1 MIKRRR
7 LVALVSVIAL
17 LVIGFVA
24 IVTGLFMTRTSYG
37 QDELRKLI
45 QGQLAGAIKGKV
57 YLGAVRGGFL
67 TGITIDSIAIR
78 DADNDSLMIST
89 GPISASYDP
98 RDLIDKRLLLRDV
111 VIEHPVV
118 YLRQHA
124 SGRWNIKEVFRAYD
138 KKSNAPKTPGAHFG
152 DFVVIDSARVHDGT
166 LILQMPW
173 TPDDTLRGAQLDSAV
188 RYTLTRSDK
197 EIRRVVDEGKSG
209 FTRTWRWNK
218 LSAVVSHMRLADP
231 DSDKLG
237 RLFVFDTLQA
247 IESDPPF
254 HFRNVRGTMRNLG
267 DSIWIDV
274 AHFDLPQSTGAATGK
289 IVWGSDLPVRYDIA
303 VRGDSVALNDVA
315 WVYPTLPTTGG
326 GKVNLRIVNERDNL
340 RVIDY
345 KLTNMDVATT
355 GSHLIGDMTF
365 AVGGPILVVKDVKM
379 SAQPFDFDLLRA
391 LNGKPFPVDWRG
403 QLYGSVR
410 ARGGPLTR
418 FAVDESEVIF
428 RDAHVRGA
436 SSRVGGRGELNILQP
451 AFTSFRKFDVNAA
464 SVDLRSI
471 EFLYPNFPRLG
482 GTISGTATLD
492 SSWLDVRFSNAD
504 IIHRDGPG
512 DPSHLTGSG
521 RVTYGERY
529 LTYDIDAQAQP
540 LSLGM
545 LARSYPKLPLTG
557 IMSGPV
563 RARGTIDDLQLTTS
577 LQGPPGSLSFDGRI
591 DIDPPSYGLRGAGQL
606 NALAVH
612 QLVDSTRLAGV
623 RPLTLTGRYDVALS
637 GDSLTN
643 LVGSAALDV
652 TRADVDGLRIFP
664 STARLR
670 FADRRVFVDTLRLET
685 TAATVLARGALG
697 MPHGASDSLRVQ
709 LVVDSLG
716 GFRRYL
722 ASYAPREGEPVDS
735 LSGRATLSA
744 TLVGRMD
751 SLDARGVVT
760 GSGLLL
766 GTTHG
771 RIVGGQFSIRD
782 LLSNPS
788 GTATLRFDTLTVAG
802 VMLDSV
808 EVDLRLAGRSQ
819 AAFAIG
825 VRSDNG
831 PTARLVGSAVSTG
844 GALGSHGALT
854 RVALD
859 SLGLMIGGSH
869 WRLASSSHVVRDSLG
884 VSIDS
889 LVLTNGVGGRI
900 ALRGA
905 APQHSV
911 VALQL
916 SADSVGLTD
925 IGVLTQLPSP
935 VGGFASLH
943 GIVTGTRARPEVQM
957 DARLTQLA
965 YAGVRV
971 ERATATGT
979 YKDRSFDLA
988 VDLFRNN
995 VPALSATLGV
1005 PMQLTLF
1012 SAERLSAPIHGLVHA
1027 DSADLSVIEML
1038 SPSLQKGSG
1047 RLTANLTYSISPT
1060 HKSVNGLIAVKNG
1073 QITAQNLGITL
1084 RAINGSV
1091 RFDAR
1096 SDSMQVDLAAASGS
1110 APGARLALRGS
1121 VNYATWDNP
1130 RFKLA
1135 LFAKNF
1141 HAIERR
1147 TLASLDL
1154 STANDSLR
1162 LTGSMDAAA
1171 LTGTVRVDRGE
1182 LYLPE
1187 RDLLRKQV
1195 VDLSAATVF
1204 DFIDTTDVR
1213 ARQLLP
1219 DAPSRLV
1226 KNLRLD
1232 DVHIVLGDEVWL
1244 RSREANIKLGGSLD
1258 VRSAEAPATLASGLR
1273 TGRAPGPKY
1282 VPALAGTLTADR
1294 GTYILDLAPA
1304 PVQREF
1310 AVQSGGTITFFGSA
1324 DYNPQVDIT
1333 ATHSVKRANQP
1344 DLAIQVHLSGFL
1356 YPNPTIDLSSTNESY
1371 LSPSDLVSYLVTGQ
1385 PTYALNSGELG
1396 VVQQVSNVIAPTL
1409 SAYSESLLRGAIG
1422 LNWIDALQIQG
1433 GAAPTLG
1440 NAATTQATLRDYV
1453 FGARLGAEKQIS
1465 NNLFVSFSAGLCPFS
1480 RDYQQQ
1486 EPNQNAIQGFV
1497 QALGAKLEYRF
1508 NPHLALQA
1516 GTDPPTTVLYCGR
1529 LNYSLGSVVS
1539 TPRQWGLSLLRTWHF

>member
-17 LVIGFVA
+17 FVIGFVA
-24 IVTGLFMTRTSYG
+24 VVTGLFVTRTSYG

-67 TGITIDSIAIR
+67 TGITVDSLAIR

-89 GPISASYDP
+89 GPIRASYDP

-173 TPDDTLRGAQLDSAV
+173 TPDDTLHGAKLDSAV
-188 RYTLTRSDK
+188 KYTLTRSDK
-197 EIRRVVDEGKSG
+197 EIRRVVDEGKAG

-254 HFRNVRGTMRNLG
+254 RFRNVKGTMRNLG

-274 AHFDLPQSTGAATGK
+274 AHFDLPQSSGVAKGK
-289 IVWGSDLPVRYDIA
+289 IVWGSDLPVRYDLAI
-303 VRGDSVALNDVA
+303 RGDSVALNDVA

-345 KLTNMDVATT
+345 KLTNMDVVTT

-379 SAQPFDFDLLRA
+379 SAQPFDFDLLRT
-391 LNGKPFPVDWRG
+391 LNGKAFPVDWRG

-428 RDAHVRGA
+428 RDAHVQGA
-436 SSRVGGRGELNILQP
+436 TSRVGGRGELNILQP

-504 IIHRDGPG
+504 VIHRDGPG
-512 DPSHLTGSG
+512 EPSHLTGNG
-521 RVTYGERY
+521 RVTYGEKY

-540 LSLGM
+540 ISLGM

-563 RARGTIDDLQLTTS
+563 RARGTIDDLQLSAS
-577 LQGPPGSLSFDGRI
+577 LQGPAGSLSFDGRI
-591 DIDPPSYGLRGAGQL
+591 DIDPPTYGIRGAGQL

-612 QLVDSTRLAGV
+612 QLLDSTRLAGPV
-623 RPLTLTGRYDVALS
+623 RPTTLTGRYDIALS

-643 LVGSAALDV
+643 LVGSAAVDI

-722 ASYAPREGEPVDS
+722 ASYVPREGEPVDS
-735 LSGRATLSA
+735 LSGRATLTA
-744 TLVGRMD
+744 TVSGRMD
-751 SLDARGVVT
+751 SLDARGTVT
-760 GSGLLL
+760 GSGVLV
-766 GTTHG
+766 GTVHG
-771 RIVGGQFSIRD
+771 RIVGGQFAIRD
-782 LLSNPS
+782 LLSNPT
-788 GTATLRFDTLTVAG
+788 GTAALRFDTLSIAG
-802 VMLDSV
+802 VMLDSL
-808 EVDLRLAGRSQ
+808 EANLRLAGRSQ

-831 PTARLVGSAVSTG
+831 PTARLVGNAASTG
-844 GALGSHGALT
+844 GALGAPGALT
-854 RVALD
+854 RIVLD
-859 SLGLMIGGSH
+859 SLGLTIGESK
-869 WRLASSSHVVRDSLG
+869 WRLAATSHIMRDSLD

-889 LVLTNGVGGRI
+889 LVMGNGAGGRI
-900 ALRGA
+900 ALRGM
-905 APQHSV
+905 APQHAV

-916 SADSVGLTD
+916 SADSVGLAD

-935 VGGFASLH
+935 LGGFASMH
-943 GIVTGTRARPEVQM
+943 GVVTGTRTRPEVQL
-957 DARLTQLA
+957 DARLTQLG

-971 ERATATGT
+971 ERATATAT
-979 YKDRSFDLA
+979 YKDRSFDAA
-988 VDLFRNN
+988 VDVFRNS
-995 VPALSATLGV
+995 VPALSATIGV
-1005 PMQLTLF
+1005 PMALTLF
-1012 SAERLSAPIHGLVHA
+1012 SAERLSAPIHGVVHA
-1027 DSADLSVIEML
+1027 DSADLAVVEML

-1060 HKSVNGLIAVKNG
+1060 HKSVNGQISVRNG

-1096 SDSMQVDLAAASGS
+1096 SDSMQVDLAAASGT

-1130 RFKLA
+1130 RFNLA

-1154 STANDSLR
+1154 STAADSLR

-1195 VDLSAATVF
+1195 VDLSAANVF

-1258 VRSAEAPATLASGLR
+1258 VRSAEAQATLANGLR

-1310 AVQSGGTITFFGSA
+1310 AVQSGTITFFGSA

-1333 ATHSVKRANQP
+1333 ATHAVKRANQA
-1344 DLAIQVHLSGFL
+1344 DLVIQVRLSGFL
-1356 YPNPTIDLSSTNESY
+1356 YPNPTIELSSTNESY

-1385 PTYALNSGELG
+1385 PTYALNSGELS

-1409 SAYSESLLRGAIG
+1409 SAYSESLLRSATG
-1422 LNWIDALQIQG
+1422 LSFFDVLQIQG

-1440 NAATTQATLRDYV
+1440 NSATTQSTLRDYV

-1465 NNLFVSFSAGLCPFS
+1465 NNLFVSFSAGLCPFN
-1480 RDYQQQ
+1480 REYQQA
-1486 EPNQNAIQGFV
+1486 QNTSAINGFV
-1497 QALGAKLEYRF
+1497 DALGAKLVYRF
-1508 NPHLALQA
+1508 NPQLALQA
-1516 GTDPPTTVLYCGR
+1516 GTDPPTQVLYCGR
-1529 LNYSLGSVVS
+1529 STVSLGSVVS
-1539 TPRQWGLSLLRTWHF
+1539 TPRQWGFSLLRSWHF